1 MATYDF
7 SQGDFPSKASREVVR
22 SLGGTVASEKWI
34 TKPYSVASLHLDPK
48 NPRLGRETT
57 ARAPREIVQYL
68 FEHDKAIE
76 VAESIASRGY
86 FPNEPLLAIRENDR
100 LVVVEGNRRLAAL
113 KALREPGLL
122 EGTKRSQV
130 ERLSRRIVSAQLIAE
145 VPVTVAPSRKAT
157 DRQIAGRHVGT
168 PVLAWQAENRAS
180 FILDKLQEGY
190 SNDDLRDELGFS
202 LADIQEARQTR
213 AIADMARS
221 LALEEEV
228 KAKLDNP
235 RVKVFTTIAR
245 VFDSTVGRDYLH
257 IEKDND
263 HGIRGKTSK
272 DEFVKGFTKLVSDIA
287 LGKQSSR
294 SLNSNEDIK
303 KYFDKWKPNERPA
316 KKRAEF
322 VPSEVIRGKSVASTS
337 AKTSQGSSAKKS
349 KQEIKTVLP
358 RSLRVRHGS
367 DRIIDIRGE
376 LTKLKREK
384 FPNAGAVLLRV
395 FFELAATNYLERT
408 GELAK
413 IIDRIGKTNLT
424 FGVPTMRQ
432 MVPSLIKV
440 AKDNLTEGEANKVE
454 KAIKY
459 DQTAPFTLSDLHS
472 FVHQPNELPTA
483 RDIWQFWL
491 RVEPLLRLMLEDDGE
506 GAAE

>member
-1 MATYDF
+1 M
-7 SQGDFPSKASREVVR
+7 
-22 SLGGTVASEKWI
+22 ASENWT
-34 TKPYSVASLHLDPK
+34 TKPYSVASLHLDAK

-76 VAESIASRGY
+76 VAESIATRGY
-86 FPNEPLLAIRENDR
+86 FPNEPLLAVREGDR

-122 EGTKRSQV
+122 EGSKHGQI
-130 ERLSRRIVSAQLIAE
+130 ERLSRRIINLQTIAK
-145 VPVTVAPSRKAT
+145 VPVTVAPNRKAT

-190 SNDDLRDELGFS
+190 NNDDLRGELGFT

-221 LALEEEV
+221 LPLEEEV

-235 RVKVFTTIAR
+235 RAKVYTTIAR

-257 IEKDND
+257 IDKDAE

-272 DEFVKGFTKLVSDIA
+272 EEFVKGFKKLVSDIA
-287 LGKQSSR
+287 LGKESSR
-294 SLNSNEDIK
+294 SLNTSDDIK
-303 KYFDKWKPNERPA
+303 KYFDKWKASERP
-316 KKRAEF
+316 KKSKAEF
-322 VPSEVIRGKSVASTS
+322 IPSDVIQGKTVSSGG
-337 AKTSQGSSAKKS
+337 AKTTHTSPAKKS

-358 RSLRVRHGS
+358 RSLRVRHGT
-367 DRIIDIRGE
+367 DRIIDIRAE
-376 LTKLKREK
+376 LIKLKREK

-395 FFELAATNYLERT
+395 FFELAAVDYLERT

-413 IIDRIGKTNLT
+413 IIERIGKSNLL
-424 FGVPTMRQ
+424 FGTPTMKQ
-432 MVPSLIKV
+432 MVPALIKA
-440 AKDNLTEGEANKVE
+440 AKDNLSEGDATKVE
-454 KAIKY
+454 KAIRY
-459 DQTAPFTLSDLHS
+459 DQTAPFTLSDLHA
-472 FVHQPNELPTA
+472 FVHQANDLPTQ

-491 RVEPLLRLMLEDDGE
+491 RTEPLFRLMLESDTE
-506 GAAE
+506 GAQQ